1 MIRIKCLGAATV
13 ELVAVSQIKP
23 FIQSR
28 WSLVTHELGLM
39 STATFLGEIFG
50 GIVWAHLSDSHG
62 TEREHQNLC
71 VLIRSRKRKGVHGH
85 FFAHVLILLGPPF
98 LFQFHVVLYRSF
110 IVGFCN
116 WRWPERRF
124 RLFY

>member
-1 MIRIKCLGAATV
+1 MRNIHPFIFLIYVGAATV

-28 WSLVTHELGLM
+28 WSLATNELGLM

-62 TEREHQNLC
+62 NAN
-71 VLIRSRKRKGVHGH
+71 VKGVE
-85 FFAHVLILLGPPF
+85 
-98 LFQFHVVLYRSF
+98 QFSDQF
-110 IVGFCN
+110 
-116 WRWPERRF
+116 
-124 RLFY
+124 

>member
-1 MIRIKCLGAATV
+1 MFQVILIRCLGAATV

-28 WSLVTHELGLM
+28 WSLATHELGLM

-62 TEREHQNLC
+62 KAREHQNLR
-71 VLIRSRKRKGVHGH
+71 VYSN
-85 FFAHVLILLGPPF
+85 
-98 LFQFHVVLYRSF
+98 SF
-110 IVGFCN
+110 
-116 WRWPERRF
+116 
-124 RLFY
+124 